1 MSEDTNDLT
10 QVKHYSVREIWQRS
24 APLLRRHT
32 TKLIIA
38 ASLVGLVGFA
48 VSLGP
53 LLTKY
58 IIDVALPRK
67 DMRLALF
74 AVLLFLGTQ
83 IVRMVAWYV
92 SQIFVLWIREDVVFQ
107 LRSQGFRHLQR
118 LCMRFHNRYPSGFL
132 HDRVFERSICGIGV
146 FLGALFTNLTVYASG
161 LIFALAAC
169 LYLSVPMTLVI
180 LVGACGYVV
189 FTRYMADPIR
199 KSYLEATDAHNWIHS
214 YILDR
219 IRGTKT
225 IQAFALEDRVQAD
238 FDRQIW
244 PVMLKWISAQRES
257 MKLSFLGE
265 GLGYLITA
273 TIHVLGAYAV
283 FNWDMRVGTLVAFIG
298 YQAQFIS
305 FVSALSNMYGTFA
318 MARSG
323 FDQFY
328 TIMDQQSTVADKPG
342 AKMPESIR
350 GELELRH
357 VTFAYDRKPVVRDL
371 CVTVPCGQS
380 VALVGRSGSGKTTI
394 TNLLLRFFD
403 PDEGQVLLDGADVRD
418 LPLRD
423 YRALYGV
430 VLQDAFFFNDT
441 IAANLRCVAPK
452 ATEKEIETVL
462 RRACAYDFV
471 KEFPNGLQHRVGEG
485 GSQLSGGQR
494 QRLAIARC
502 MLLQPRFLV
511 LDEATSALDNEA
523 EDLVQRA
530 LEELFRDHTSF
541 VIAHRL
547 STIRRVDRILVIDD
561 GQIAEEGTYKELL
574 ARRGL
579 FHYLHNIAISTS
591 TRELKME
598 EAGFA

>member
-1 MSEDTNDLT
+1 VFKLT
-10 QVKHYSVREIWQRS
+10 
-24 APLLRRHT
+24 L
-32 TKLIIA
+32 A
-38 ASLVGLVGFA
+38 AGLVGLVGCA
-48 VSLGP
+48 VAVGP

-58 IIDVALPRK
+58 ILDVVLPRR
-67 DMRLALF
+67 DLRLAVY
-74 AVLLFLGTQ
+74 AALLFLGIQ
-83 IVRMVAWYV
+83 AMRMTAWYI
-92 SQIFVLWIREDVVFQ
+92 SQIFVLWIREDVVYQ
-107 LRSQGFRHLQR
+107 LRSQGFRQLQR

-161 LIFALAAC
+161 LLFALGAC

-180 LVGACGYVV
+180 LAGAAGYVL
-189 FTRYMADPIR
+189 FTRHMADPIR
-199 KSYLEATDAHNWIHS
+199 KAYLGATDAHNWIHS

-219 IRGTKT
+219 FRGTKT
-225 IQAFALEDRVQAD
+225 VQAFALEDRMQAD
-238 FDRQIW
+238 FERQVW
-244 PVMLKWISAQRES
+244 PVMLKWISAQRQT

-283 FNWDMRVGTLVAFIG
+283 FQWDMRIGTLVAFIG

-305 FVSALSNMYGTFA
+305 FVSALSNMYGNFA
-318 MARSG
+318 MARAG

-328 TIMDQQSTVADKPG
+328 TIMDQQSTVVSKPG
-342 AKMPESIR
+342 AKMPDEIR
-350 GELELRH
+350 GDLELRD
-357 VTFAYDRKPVVRDL
+357 VGFTYDAKPVLQD
-371 CVTVPCGQS
+371 VTVRIPYGQS
-380 VALVGRSGSGKTTI
+380 VALVGRSGSGKTTL

-403 PDEGQVLLDGADVRD
+403 PDRGQILLDGLDIRE

-430 VLQDAFFFNDT
+430 VLQDPFFFNDT
-441 IAANLRCVAPK
+441 IAANLRCVAPD
-452 ATEKEIETVL
+452 ASEREIEEVL
-462 RRACAYDFV
+462 RRACALDFV
-471 KEFPNGLQHRVGEG
+471 KAFPHGLQHRVGEG
-485 GSQLSGGQR
+485 GGQLSGGQR

-502 MLLQPRFLV
+502 MLLQPRFLA

-523 EDLVQRA
+523 ESLVQRA
-530 LEELFRDHTSF
+530 LEELFRGRTSV

-547 STIRRVDRILVIDD
+547 STIRRVDRVLVVDEGRIVED
-561 GQIAEEGTYKELL
+561 GSYAELL

-579 FHYLHNIAISTS
+579 FYYLHSIAQSTS
-591 TRELKME
+591 THDLKME